1 MTQSLIA
8 VIHKAALRLTF
19 DRNFDFIHNLKR
31 FEVLDTYG
39 NLFTRGLSSIGIK
52 GEKLYQE
59 EPSRLIL
66 LGKLESSLKEHQ
78 VDKAWETYKEFKR
91 LYGFPSQFLVAG
103 LITELSYSSDSKCL
117 RKACDL
123 VLSISKEKPV
133 ILHPDLMTKLALS
146 SARAQMPVP
155 ASTILRLMLEKRS
168 LPSLDVLRMVFLHM
182 VRTEIGT
189 YLASNILI
197 EICGCSLNRNAHK
210 SAHIE
215 LKKPDTVIFN
225 LVLDAC
231 VRFGASL
238 KGQQI
243 MELMA
248 QVGVVADA
256 HTAIIIA
263 RIHEVNA
270 MRDELKK
277 FKDYIDRVP
286 VNLLCHYQHFYDCM
300 LSLHFKF
307 NDINAASELILDL
320 YKYYESNLFQG
331 GKREPQTSC
340 TVSIGSHN
348 MNTGLTLHFLPQH
361 LQKDSIYK
369 VDSKQGLVLFKN
381 GKLFLSN
388 KALAKLIVGYK
399 RCGNIGKLSKLLIS
413 IQNSWSSLEYYS
425 LCSNVIDACIHLG
438 WLQTAHDILDD
449 FELEGYPIS
458 ESSYTSLLAAY
469 NNMKM
474 FREAEA
480 LLKKMRKVG
489 LVLNISP
496 KMAFSSCSSESEV
509 GRVYLKELKSTT
521 KSDLADSIVRNI
533 REEEKVGPSLVHE
546 YNSSIYFFTKAKMIG
561 DALKTYHKMQ
571 EMKIQPTACTFF
583 HLICGYASLRMYRDI
598 TILWGDIKRS
608 MENQNSICNRDL
620 YELLLLNFLRGGYF
634 ERVMEVIGFMMENG
648 MYLDKWRYKT
658 EFLKFHRDLYRSL
671 NVPDAK
677 NEVQSKRI
685 QLVAAFRK
693 WVGIG

>member
-1 MTQSLIA
+1 MAQSLIA
-8 VIHKAALRLTF
+8 VTHKAALRLNF
-19 DRNFDFIHNLKR
+19 HRNFDFNRKVKR
-31 FEVLDTYG
+31 LEVLDAY
-39 NLFTRGLSSIGIK
+39 NFLPQRFSSIGIK
-52 GEKLYQE
+52 QEKLYQE
-59 EPSRLIL
+59 KSSHLIL
-66 LGKLESSLKEHQ
+66 LGKLESSLREHQ

-91 LYGFPSQFLVAG
+91 LHGFPSQFLVAG

-123 VLSISKEKPV
+123 VLSISIEKPG
-133 ILHPDLMTKLALS
+133 ILQPDIMTKLTLS

-168 LPSLDVLRMVFLHM
+168 LPSLDMLGMVFLHM
-182 VRTEIGT
+182 VKTEIGT

-197 EICGCSLNRNAHK
+197 EICGCFLNRNAHK
-210 SAHIE
+210 SAHME

-238 KGQQI
+238 KGLQI

-248 QVGVVADA
+248 QVGVIADA
-256 HTAIIIA
+256 HTAIIIS
-263 RIHEVNA
+263 RIHEINA

-277 FKDYIDRVP
+277 FKDYIDQVP
-286 VNLLCHYQHFYDCM
+286 VTLVCHYQHFYDCM
-300 LSLHFKF
+300 LSLHFRF
-307 NDINAASELILDL
+307 SDIDAASKLILDL
-320 YKYYESNLFQG
+320 CRYYESNLFQG
-331 GKREPQTSC
+331 GKREPQIPC
-340 TVSIGSHN
+340 AVSIGSHN
-348 MNTGLTLHFLPQH
+348 MSTGLTLHFLPQQ
-361 LQKDSIYK
+361 LQRDSICK
-369 VDSKQGLVLFKN
+369 VDSKPGLVVFKN
-381 GKLFLSN
+381 GKFFLSN

-399 RCGNIGKLSKLLIS
+399 RCGRIGKLSKLLIS
-413 IQNSWSSLEYYS
+413 IQNNWSSLEYNG
-425 LCSNVIDACIHLG
+425 LCSNVIEACINFG

-458 ESSYTSLLAAY
+458 ESSYISLLAAY
-469 NNMKM
+469 SKAML

-480 LLKKMRKVG
+480 LIKQMRKTG

-496 KMAFSSCSSESEV
+496 KMALSSYTSESEA
-509 GRVYLKELKSTT
+509 GKVYLKELASTS
-521 KSDLADSIVRNI
+521 KSDLAESVVQNI

-561 DALKTYHKMQ
+561 DALKTYQKMQ
-571 EMKIQPTACTFF
+571 EMKIQPTVCTFF
-583 HLICGYASLRMYRDI
+583 HLICGYASLGMYRDI

-608 MENQNSICNRDL
+608 MKNQNAIYHRDL

-634 ERVMEVIGFMMENG
+634 ERVMEVIGIMMENG
-648 MYLDKWRYKT
+648 MYLDKWSYKT

-671 NVPDAK
+671 KVSNAR

-685 QLVAAFRK
+685 ELVGAFRK
-693 WVGIG
+693 WAGIG